1 MKDNIPSIGKA
12 EILENHLL
20 GMIFGAIT
28 AALYSWSFPE
38 SPTYVTF
45 IVLLLAY
52 QNATIMNIGIDVWRE
67 AAKVKILVTNDHRH
81 NDDENE
87 EDGLGHA

>member
-1 MKDNIPSIGKA
+1 MKDRIPTISKA
-12 EILENHLL
+12 DIFENHIL
-20 GMIFGAIT
+20 GMIFGAFT
-28 AALYSWSFPE
+28 AAVFSWSFPE

-67 AAKVKILVTNDHRH
+67 AAKVKILVMNDGHEE
-81 NDDENE
+81 DDEE